1 MIIAGIDFPIS
12 VLRALR
18 NDRLV
23 IFAGAGVSMGEPACL
38 PDFRTLANGI
48 ASGTTYEQGTSERED
63 QFLGRLHANGIHVHA
78 RAGQELSR
86 RDAEPTVLHR
96 NLLRIFA
103 RPMSARVVTTNFDLL
118 FEQTADELFGPQV
131 QVFTAPALPVGNRFN
146 GIVHVHG
153 SLGNQAEM
161 VLTDADFGRAYLT
174 EGWARRFL
182 VDLFHS
188 YTVLFVGYSHSDT
201 VMNYLARALP
211 AQTERFVLTPSAT
224 DQGWNILGLTPIEY
238 PTTDGHQALYA
249 GVDGLANLMSRGT
262 LDWKRQVAEMARA
275 SPPVDL
281 ELADVL
287 RDALTDPVRTRFFT
301 STADHPAWIRW
312 LETNGYLDNLFGGSF
327 EALSERDLELAKWL
341 SDHYVHRYPHELFH
355 LLSRHRL
362 AVHPQWWYALG
373 RTIGFETT
381 LHMEVQHLRRWV
393 SLLLQT
399 VPPGPFVGPIK
410 FILPSLARKCADHN
424 LVDELLNIF
433 VTMTSCRLEVSSLLP
448 FMDEPQVDA
457 EWSLYPT
464 LEIAYGESELREFWR
479 SILKPRMED
488 VVEPILAITVDR
500 MAHSR
505 RVFSAWDSA
514 SGRGDYIS
522 YGRSAIESHEQNSDS
537 DAVDVLIDITR
548 DCLEY
553 LALERPLVC
562 AQWCER
568 LLREGSLILRRLVLH
583 ALVLRVDLT
592 ADEKASWLL
601 TNIDL
606 TDIGCQHETF
616 RSMRTLYPLTN
627 PETRQ
632 LILNT
637 VEAIASQEPG
647 TVDEELTVAYEKLDW
662 LHWLHGSDPSCESAK
677 RSLESLWEQY
687 PEFQPSEHPDFLV
700 HTTTVQQTAP
710 ETPLN
715 VDELLYRTPR
725 ECVDDL
731 LSFHV
736 VTPFGRDR
744 RGLVLAVERAAVENF
759 DWGLDLA
766 DILIGTGNWDAD
778 IWPPLMLAWARE
790 LDAHRRRQVLARLGI
805 GELQQKHPRS
815 IAELLRALVKDGGRP
830 YGTELLLEAND
841 LSITLWDSLDR
852 AGSAPENDD
861 WVSQALFHPAGILTE
876 FWLHG
881 LALYQAHED
890 HSEEVRENLYLGF
903 VKILRDH
910 TRAGMLARTVL
921 SARLGFMLVT
931 NEPWAKENLLP
942 MYESPDERE
951 LQAVWHGLVF
961 GSLNPEVAETLTD
974 ASLNVVLH
982 IDDLFPTNDDVRE
995 RFVSFYADMVTY
1007 FVEKPLDSWIPR
1019 FFGVGKANDVHR
1031 FAWSLGRNVSAAE
1044 EETQREWWDRWLKR
1058 YWENRLQ
1065 GVPAPLISTEV
1076 EAMLGWLP
1084 YFSALYPEAV
1094 ELATRMGPASL
1105 EHSSLISSLGDGDL
1119 WSKYPQDTLKLL
1131 VYIEGCNPPEWVR
1144 HDIGDLVNK
1153 LFTLNLP
1160 PNVEEGL
1167 KGFVARLG
1175 LALPKSVESS

>member
-12 VLRALR
+12 VLSALR
-18 NDRLV
+18 HDKLV

-38 PDFRTLANGI
+38 PNFRALANGI
-48 ASGTTYEQGTSERED
+48 ASGTIHEQGASERED
-63 QFLGRLHANGIHVHA
+63 QFLGRLHANGIDVHA
-78 RAGQELSR
+78 RAAQELSR
-86 RDAEPTVLHR
+86 HDAEPTALHR

-103 RPMSARVVTTNFDLL
+103 RPTSVRVVTTNFDLL
-118 FEQTADELFGPQV
+118 FERAAEELLGPPLQI
-131 QVFTAPALPVGNRFN
+131 FTGPALPVGSRFN

-153 SLGNQAEM
+153 SLGNEAEM

-182 VDLFHS
+182 VELFHS
-188 YTVLFVGYSHSDT
+188 YTVLFIGYSHNDT
-201 VMNYLARALP
+201 VINYLARALP
-211 AQTERFVLTPSAT
+211 AQTERFVLTPGAT
-224 DQGWNILGLTPIEY
+224 DQEWDILGLRPIEY
-238 PTTDGHQALYA
+238 PPTDGHQALYA
-249 GVDGLANLMSRGT
+249 GVDGLANLMRRGT
-262 LDWKRQVAEMARA
+262 LDWKRQVAEIARA

-301 STADHPAWIRW
+301 STADHPDWIQW
-312 LETNGYLDNLFGGSF
+312 LETNGYLGNLFGSSV

-341 SDHYVHRYPHELFH
+341 SNNFVYDHPHELFH
-355 LLSRHRL
+355 LISRHQSTIHRQL
-362 AVHPQWWYALG
+362 WHALG
-373 RTIGFETT
+373 YTIGFETT
-381 LHMEVQHLRRWV
+381 RHIEVQHLERWV

-399 VPPGPFVGPIK
+399 VPPGPFIGSIK

-424 LVDELLNIF
+424 LVDGLLNIF

-448 FMDEPQVDA
+448 FMDEPQIDA
-457 EWSLYPT
+457 GWSLYPT
-464 LEIAYGESELREFWR
+464 LEFAYGESELREFWR
-479 SILKPRMED
+479 SILKPKMED
-488 VVEPILAITVDR
+488 VVEAILAITVDR

-537 DAVDVLIDITR
+537 DAVDVLIGVTR

-553 LALERPLVC
+553 LASERPLVC

-568 LLREGSLILRRLVLH
+568 LLREGSLILRRLALH
-583 ALVLRVDLT
+583 ALVLRLDLT

-601 TNIDL
+601 TNVDL
-606 TDIGCQHETF
+606 TDIGCRHEIF
-616 RSMRTLYPLTN
+616 RSMRALYPLAN

-632 LILNT
+632 LVLNT
-637 VEAIASQEPG
+637 VEAIAPQESE
-647 TVDEELTVAYEKLDW
+647 TEDEELTVTYEKLDW

-677 RSLESLWEQY
+677 RSLEGLWEQY

-715 VDELLYRTPR
+715 VDELVYRTPR

-744 RGLVLAVERAAVENF
+744 RGLVLAVEGAAIENF

-766 DILIGTGNWDAD
+766 DVLIGVGNWDAD

-790 LDAHRRRQVLARLGI
+790 LDADRHRQVLARLGI

-830 YGTELLLEAND
+830 YATELLLEAND

-881 LALYQAHED
+881 LALYQAREG

-903 VKILRDH
+903 VKILQDH
-910 TRAGMLARTVL
+910 TRAGILARTVL
-921 SARLGFMLVT
+921 SARLGFMLAT
-931 NEPWAKENLLP
+931 RELWAKQHLLP
-942 MYESPDERE
+942 MYESPDGNE

-961 GSLNPEVAETLTD
+961 GPLNPEVAEVLTD
-974 ASLNVVLH
+974 ASLSVVLR
-982 IDDLFPTNDDVRE
+982 IDELFPNNDDMRE
-995 RFVSFYADMVTY
+995 RFVSFYSDMVTY
-1007 FVEKPLDSWIPR
+1007 FVENPLDSWIPR
-1019 FFGVGKANDVHR
+1019 FFEVAKPNDVYR
-1031 FAWSLGRNVSAAE
+1031 FAWTLGRNASAAE
-1044 EETQREWWDRWLKR
+1044 DETQREWWDRWLKS

-1065 GVPAPLISTEV
+1065 GVPAPLVSAEV

-1084 YFSALYPEAV
+1084 YFQTLYPEAV
-1094 ELATRMGPASL
+1094 ELATRMGPTSF
-1105 EHSSLISSLGDGDL
+1105 EHSALLFSLGDGDL

-1131 VYIEGCNPPEWVR
+1131 VYIEGCDPPEWVR
-1144 HDIGDLVNK
+1144 HDIGDLANR

-1160 PNVEEGL
+1160 PNVQEGL
-1167 KGFVARLG
+1167 EGLVARLG
-1175 LALPKSVESS
+1175 LA